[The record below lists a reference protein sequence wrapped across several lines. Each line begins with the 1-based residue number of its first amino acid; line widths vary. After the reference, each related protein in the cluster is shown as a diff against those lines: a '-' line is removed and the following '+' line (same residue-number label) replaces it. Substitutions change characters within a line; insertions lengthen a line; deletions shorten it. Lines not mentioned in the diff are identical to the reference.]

1 MDVINV
7 ALLTA
12 LGQFVL
18 WVIVG
23 AALGFVLG
31 WLVDLVLDRTIERVL
46 DRIGIGKKLR
56 EVGLDFS
63 DAVGLFTGVVIF
75 LLFLQLAVSYLPS
88 PGGLWQLVIDG
99 IFYLTNVVIALAFI
113 TVALLFV
120 VLFAEY
126 VENFVVRYR
135 EDVAKLVK
143 MVLVIGLLWASLNF
157 ALSLLNLQYT
167 VFQDLLLGFVVLS
180 VAAVVVDLVM
190 SKIGEEVEIK
200 PILTYYLYGLFVLV
214 AVNAIFYNYI
224 PTNVVTVFSYGFVG
238 LFILAAL
245 PALIK
250 AIKEV
255 L

>member
-1 MDVINV
+1 MDT
-7 ALLTA
+7 ALFTA

-18 WVIVG
+18 WIVVG
-23 AALGFVLG
+23 AVLG
-31 WLVDLVLDRTIERVL
+31 WILGKLVNLILDRTIERAL
-46 DRIGIGKKLR
+46 DKTGIGKKLR

-63 DAVGLFTGVVIF
+63 DTIGLFTGAVIF
-75 LLFLQLAVSYLPS
+75 LLFLQLAVGYLPS
-88 PGGLWQLVIDG
+88 VGGLWQVVIDG

-120 VLFAEY
+120 VLFADY

-143 MVLVIGLLWASLNF
+143 MVLVTGLLWASLTF

-180 VAAVVVDLVM
+180 VAAVVVDIVM
-190 SKIGEEVEIK
+190 SKVGEEVEIK

-224 PTNVVTVFSYGFVG
+224 STNVVTVFSYGFVG

-245 PALIK
+245 PAVIK